1 MLHLVQFIQHFLYVH
16 DRPHVS
22 APRPQVLQL
31 QYATFFSIVLILRSI
46 IIEYMIIR
54 MQGMYSMITSM
65 LGMYS
70 MMLLYNLVIEFLNL
84 YLL

>member
-1 MLHLVQFIQHFLYVH
+1 
-16 DRPHVS
+16 
-22 APRPQVLQL
+22 
-31 QYATFFSIVLILRSI
+31 VLILRSI